1 MTAVVDEV
9 LRTNGQLTSDGDEL
23 ASVVGLTASR
33 WQVLGRL
40 ADDGPMTVSQLA
52 RRRGMRRQSAQEAVD
67 RLVRDGLVEKSPN
80 AADRRAPS
88 IRLLDAGRSALA
100 AIEPGRRAWAATAG
114 GDLTVDELE
123 LLASLLRRLRGAAVR

>member
-9 LRTNGQLTSDGDEL
+9 FRASGALLAAGDEL
-23 ASVVGLTASR
+23 AARAGLTSAR

-40 ADDGPMTVSQLA
+40 ADDGPMTVSELA

-67 RLVRDGLVEKSPN
+67 RLARDGLVEKAPN

-88 IRLLDAGRSALA
+88 IRLLAAGRAALA
-100 AIEPGRRAWAATAG
+100 TIEPARASWAREAG
-114 GDLTVDELE
+114 GDLTVAELVQ
-123 LLASLLRRLRGAAVR
+123 LASLLGRLRGAAVR